1 MVSVTKKFQ
10 VTIPKEVRKDL
21 NIQSGDKVVFVKNND
36 GNWELMTV
44 KTLAERMIT
53 DSDDVENTMSDS
65 RQSFT
70 AQFVK

>member
-21 NIQSGDKVVFVKNND
+21 KIQSGDKVVFVKNND

-44 KTLAERMIT
+44 KTLAERMIM
-53 DSDDVENTMSDS
+53 DSEDVESIISDS
-65 RQSFT
+65 RKSF
-70 AQFVK
+70 ASQL